1 MEAKTFY
8 SFIIAIS
15 LILFIS
21 IYWFIPLNRI
31 EFNLSPNSNFSLNNS
46 ENSTLQFYS
55 SMRFPEESISYK
67 IEGCSL
73 KRLNDMEEAFD
84 LVEKE
89 TILDF
94 YPVEYGQEITITCK
108 DTIEIE
114 GNLFTA
120 GEGGPTN
127 VTIIDGFNIIE
138 SGKILLL
145 RDSTCE
151 RPNIAIHELLHV
163 LGFTHSE
170 NRQNIMYKI
179 SECDQTMGDDL
190 IDFINEIYAIPNQ
203 PDLLFENASVVMR
216 GKYLD
221 INFSIR
227 NNGLRYSEESILR
240 IMVDGKEVEEMKIS
254 PIEMGEGI
262 RGYMK
267 NILIKQIS
275 INNIDFIIDSN
286 FEELNKLNNEI
297 SFEIKK

>member
-94 YPVEYGQEITITCK
+94 YPVEYGQEITITCE